1 MRPLCS
7 EWALTCTKQMNNKPD
22 NSYFKQVQA
31 FLYRVE
37 NGILVLLLLSM
48 LAMAVLQILMR
59 NLFESGIIWGD
70 ILVRILVLWV
80 GLAGAMVA
88 SRRGN
93 HISIDILSRY
103 MPKRAGNTV
112 KSAVEFF
119 TAAVCSIAAF
129 YTLRF
134 VKIEFEDGGM
144 AFAQVPTWVCE
155 AIIPIAFI
163 VIALRYFMLS
173 IITFL
178 KTIKSSS

>member
-1 MRPLCS
+1 
-7 EWALTCTKQMNNKPD
+7 MNNKPD

-37 NGILVLLLLSM
+37 NGILVVLLLSM
-48 LAMAVLQILMR
+48 LAMAISQILMR
-59 NLFESGIIWGD
+59 NLFEAGIIWGD

-88 SRRGN
+88 SRCGN
-93 HISIDILSRY
+93 HINIDILSRY
-103 MPKRAGNTV
+103 LPERAGNTV

-119 TAAVCSIAAF
+119 TAAVCSVAAV

-134 VKIEFEDGGM
+134 VKMEFDDGGM
-144 AFAQVPTWVCE
+144 AFAQVPTWICE

-163 VIALRYFMLS
+163 VIALRYFLLS
-173 IITFL
+173 LTTFL
-178 KTIKSSS
+178 KITKSSS

>member
-1 MRPLCS
+1 
-7 EWALTCTKQMNNKPD
+7 MNNKLD

-37 NGILVLLLLSM
+37 NGILVVLLLSM
-48 LAMAVLQILMR
+48 LAIAVLQILMR
-59 NLFESGIIWGD
+59 NLFGTGIIWGD

-80 GLAGAMVA
+80 AGKA
-88 SRRGN
+88 
-93 HISIDILSRY
+93 
-103 MPKRAGNTV
+103 V

-119 TAAVCSIAAF
+119 TAAVCSVAAF

-134 VKIEFEDGGM
+134 VKIEFEEGGM
-144 AFAQVPTWVCE
+144 AFAQVPIWVCE

-173 IITFL
+173 IITFSKL
-178 KTIKSSS
+178 IKSSS

>member
-1 MRPLCS
+1 
-7 EWALTCTKQMNNKPD
+7 MNNKLD

-31 FLYRVE
+31 FLYRIE
-37 NGILVLLLLSM
+37 NGILVVLLLSM
-48 LAMAVLQILMR
+48 LAMAVLQIVLR

-70 ILVRILVLWV
+70 ILVRILLLWV

-93 HISIDILSRY
+93 HINIDILSRY
-103 MPKRAGNTV
+103 LPERAGSIV

-119 TAAVCSIAAF
+119 TAAVCSVAAF
-129 YTLRF
+129 YTLKF

-144 AFAQVPTWVCE
+144 AFAQVPIWVCE

-173 IITFL
+173 IITFS
-178 KTIKSSS
+178 KITISSS

>member
-1 MRPLCS
+1 
-7 EWALTCTKQMNNKPD
+7 MNNKPD

-37 NGILVLLLLSM
+37 NGILVVLLLSM
-48 LAMAVLQILMR
+48 LAMAISQILMR
-59 NLFESGIIWGD
+59 NLFEAGIIWGD

-93 HISIDILSRY
+93 HINIDILSRY
-103 MPKRAGNTV
+103 LPERAGNTV

-119 TAAVCSIAAF
+119 TAAVCSVAAV

-134 VKIEFEDGGM
+134 VKMEFDDGGM
-144 AFAQVPTWVCE
+144 AFAQVPTWICE

-163 VIALRYFMLS
+163 VIALRYFLLS
-173 IITFL
+173 LTTFL
-178 KTIKSSS
+178 KITKSSS

>member
-1 MRPLCS
+1 
-7 EWALTCTKQMNNKPD
+7 MNNKLD
-22 NSYFKQVQA
+22 HSYFKQVQA

-37 NGILVLLLLSM
+37 NGILVVLLLSM
-48 LAMAVLQILMR
+48 LAMAVLQIVLR
-59 NLFESGIIWGD
+59 NLFETGIIWGD

-93 HISIDILSRY
+93 HINIDILSRY
-103 MPKRAGNTV
+103 LPKRTGNIV
-112 KSAVEFF
+112 KSAVELF
-119 TAAVCSIAAF
+119 TASVCSVAAF

-134 VKIEFEDGGM
+134 VNIEFEEDGM
-144 AFAQVPTWVCE
+144 AFAQMPIWVCE

-173 IITFL
+173 IITFS

>member
-1 MRPLCS
+1 
-7 EWALTCTKQMNNKPD
+7 MNNRLD
-22 NSYFKQVQA
+22 NSYFKQIQA

-37 NGILVLLLLSM
+37 NGILVVLLLSM
-48 LAMAVLQILMR
+48 LAIAVLQILMR

-70 ILVRILVLWV
+70 ILVRILLLWV

-88 SRRGN
+88 SRQGN

-103 MPKRAGNTV
+103 LPKRAESII

-119 TAAVCSIAAF
+119 TAAVCSVAAF

-134 VKIEFEDGGM
+134 VKIEFEDGGI
-144 AFAQVPTWVCE
+144 AFAHVPIWVCE
-155 AIIPIAFI
+155 AIIPIAFV

-173 IITFL
+173 IITFS
-178 KTIKSSS
+178 KTTKFSS

>member
-1 MRPLCS
+1 M
-7 EWALTCTKQMNNKPD
+7 KNNTD

-37 NGILVLLLLSM
+37 NGILVAVLLSM

-59 NLFESGIIWGD
+59 NLFESGIVWGD

-80 GLAGAMVA
+80 GLVGAMVA
-88 SRRGN
+88 SRQGN
-93 HISIDILSRY
+93 HINIDILSRY
-103 MPKRAGNTV
+103 LPKHAKNTI

-119 TAAVCSIAAF
+119 TAAVCSVAAF

-134 VKIEFEDGGM
+134 VKIEFAEGGM
-144 AFAQVPTWVCE
+144 AFAQVPIWVCE

-163 VIALRYFMLS
+163 VIALRYFTLS
-173 IITFL
+173 LITFL
-178 KTIKSSS
+178 QITKSSS

>member
-1 MRPLCS
+1 
-7 EWALTCTKQMNNKPD
+7 MNNKLD

-37 NGILVLLLLSM
+37 NGILVVLLLSM
-48 LAMAVLQILMR
+48 LAMAVLQILTR
-59 NLFESGIIWGD
+59 NLFGTGIVWGD

-80 GLAGAMVA
+80 SLAGAMVA

-93 HISIDILSRY
+93 HINIDILSRY
-103 MPKRAGNTV
+103 LPERAGSIV

-119 TAAVCSIAAF
+119 TAAVCSVSAF

-134 VKIEFEDGGM
+134 VKIEFEEGGM
-144 AFAQVPTWVCE
+144 AFAQMPIWVCE

-163 VIALRYFMLS
+163 VIAFRYFILS
-173 IITFL
+173 IITFS
-178 KTIKSSS
+178 KITKSSS

>member
-1 MRPLCS
+1 
-7 EWALTCTKQMNNKPD
+7 MNSKLD
-22 NSYFKQVQA
+22 NSYFKQIQV

-37 NGILVLLLLSM
+37 NGILVVLLLSM
-48 LAMAVLQILMR
+48 LSMAVLQILTR
-59 NLFESGIIWGD
+59 NLFGTGIVWGD
-70 ILVRILVLWV
+70 ILVRILVRWV

-93 HISIDILSRY
+93 HINIDILSRY
-103 MPKRAGNTV
+103 LPERAGSIV

-119 TAAVCSIAAF
+119 TAAVCSVAAF

-134 VKIEFEDGGM
+134 VKIEFEEGGM
-144 AFAQVPTWVCE
+144 AFAQIPIWVCE

-173 IITFL
+173 IITFS
-178 KTIKSSS
+178 KITKSSS

>member
-1 MRPLCS
+1 MRPFCS
-7 EWALTCTKQMNNKPD
+7 EWALTCTKQMNNKLD
-22 NSYFKQVQA
+22 NSYLKQVHA

-37 NGILVLLLLSM
+37 NGILVVLLLSM
-48 LAMAVLQILMR
+48 LAMAVIQILMR
-59 NLFESGIIWGD
+59 NLFGTGIILGD

-88 SRRGN
+88 SRRCN
-93 HISIDILSRY
+93 HINIYILSRY
-103 MPKRAGNTV
+103 LPERTGKTV

-119 TAAVCSIAAF
+119 TAAVCSVAAF

-134 VKIEFEDGGM
+134 VKIEFEEGGM
-144 AFAQVPTWVCE
+144 AFAQVPIWVCE
-155 AIIPIAFI
+155 TIIPIAFI

-173 IITFL
+173 IRTFS

>member
-1 MRPLCS
+1 
-7 EWALTCTKQMNNKPD
+7 MNNKLD
-22 NSYFKQVQA
+22 SSYFKQVQA
-31 FLYRVE
+31 FLYRIE
-37 NGILVLLLLSM
+37 NGILVVLLLSM
-48 LAMAVLQILMR
+48 LAMAVLQIVLR

-70 ILVRILVLWV
+70 ILVRILLLWV

-93 HISIDILSRY
+93 HINIDILSRY
-103 MPKRAGNTV
+103 LPERAGSIV

-119 TAAVCSIAAF
+119 TAAVCSVAAF
-129 YTLRF
+129 YTLKF

-144 AFAQVPTWVCE
+144 AFAQVPIWVCE

-173 IITFL
+173 IITFS
-178 KTIKSSS
+178 KITISSS

>member
-1 MRPLCS
+1 
-7 EWALTCTKQMNNKPD
+7 MNNKPD
-22 NSYFKQVQA
+22 NSYFKQIQA

-48 LAMAVLQILMR
+48 LAMAVSQILMR

-70 ILVRILVLWV
+70 ILVRILVMWV

-88 SRRGN
+88 SRHGN
-93 HISIDILSRY
+93 HISIDILSSY
-103 MPKRAGNTV
+103 LPKRAGNTV

-129 YTLRF
+129 YTFRF
-134 VKIEFEDGGM
+134 VKIEFDEGGM

-178 KTIKSSS
+178 KIIKSSS

>member
-1 MRPLCS
+1 
-7 EWALTCTKQMNNKPD
+7 MNNKLD
-22 NSYFKQVQA
+22 NSYFKLVQT

-37 NGILVLLLLSM
+37 NGILVVLLLSM

-59 NLFESGIIWGD
+59 NLFGTGIIWGD
-70 ILVRILVLWV
+70 VLVRILVLWV

-103 MPKRAGNTV
+103 LPKRAGSIV

-119 TAAVCSIAAF
+119 TAAVCSVTAF

-134 VKIEFEDGGM
+134 VKMEFEDGGI
-144 AFAQVPTWVCE
+144 AFAQVPIWICE

-173 IITFL
+173 IITFS
-178 KTIKSSS
+178 KIIKSSS